1 MARPVQVFPQ
11 PAAVH
16 PRKKAR
22 LRPDTFVRAV
32 SFALLL
38 LFVVVWIIPFLWAID
53 TSLKPEGETTIV
65 PISWLSSHFNL
76 DNFGQVL
83 SQGDL
88 PRWYLNSL
96 INSSVVTVVTVV
108 LASMA
113 AFAFSQI
120 RFSGRGV
127 MFWVVM
133 AGIMIPGQMLIVP
146 LYTMMNDWNFI
157 DTYWGVILPQLANPI
172 AVFVFKQFFDGI
184 PKELSD
190 AAVLDGCSKF
200 RIYWRV
206 WMPLAKS
213 ATAAVAIFS
222 FVWSWNNF
230 LWPLIVIT
238 STEMMPLTVGLGTV
252 LSAYGIQY
260 AEIMASAVL
269 AAIPILLVFAAF
281 QKQIVQGIAGSG
293 IKG

>member
-1 MARPVQVFPQ
+1 MAWQVEAVPK
-11 PAAVH
+11 PAAIR
-16 PRKKAR
+16 PRKTNR
-22 LRPDTFVRAV
+22 QRVDMLVRAG
-32 SFALLL
+32 SFVLLL
-38 LFVVVWIIPFLWAID
+38 LFVVLWLIPFAWAID

-65 PISWLSSHFNL
+65 PVTWLSSHFNL

-83 SQGDL
+83 NQGNL
-88 PRWYLNSL
+88 PQWYLNSL
-96 INSSVVTVVTVV
+96 INSSVVTVATVV
-108 LASMA
+108 LASLA
-113 AFAFSQI
+113 AFSFSQI
-120 RFSGRGV
+120 RFRGRGV

-133 AGIMIPGQMLIVP
+133 AGVMIPGQMLIVP

-157 DTYWGVILPQLANPI
+157 DTYWGVILPQIANPI

-190 AAVLDGCSKF
+190 AAVLDGCSKL

-238 STEMMPLTVGLGTV
+238 STSMMPLTVGLGSV
-252 LSAYGIQY
+252 LSAYGIEY

-269 AAIPILLVFAAF
+269 AAIPILVVFAVF

>member
-1 MARPVQVFPQ
+1 
-11 PAAVH
+11 
-16 PRKKAR
+16 
-22 LRPDTFVRAV
+22 
-32 SFALLL
+32 
-38 LFVVVWIIPFLWAID
+38 
-53 TSLKPEGETTIV
+53 
-65 PISWLSSHFNL
+65 
-76 DNFGQVL
+76 
-83 SQGDL
+83 L

-96 INSSVVTVVTVV
+96 IISSVITVATVV
-108 LASMA
+108 LASLA
-113 AFAFSQI
+113 SFAFSQI
-120 RFSGRGV
+120 RFRGRGV

-184 PKELSD
+184 PHELSD

-213 ATAAVAIFS
+213 ATTAVAIFS

-238 STEMMPLTVGLGTV
+238 DTDMMPLTVGLGSV

-269 AAIPILLVFAAF
+269 AAIPILVVFAVF